1 MRLFKLFK
9 KVNYMRIF
17 NTPFAGIKKIQGI
30 NHYDNRGFFREI
42 FKNKFFQKK
51 KLIFLCMSKSKKKV
65 VRGLHFQ
72 RKIQQD
78 LFVSVIKGKIFDVVL
93 DLRKKSKTFGKH
105 YSTILSEK
113 NATSLFVPGGF
124 AHGFCALETE
134 NIILYGL
141 TNYRSKNN
149 EVGILWND
157 KKLKIKCPIKKPIL
171 SKKDKKNIRF
181 SKYEKLYL

>member
-1 MRLFKLFK
+1 MKIISTKFQGL
-9 KVNYMRIF
+9 KV
-17 NTPFAGIKKIQGI
+17 IKGI

-113 NATSLFVPGGF
+113 NATSLFVPGGLLMDF
-124 AHGFCALETE
+124 VL
-134 NIILYGL
+134 
-141 TNYRSKNN
+141 
-149 EVGILWND
+149 
-157 KKLKIKCPIKKPIL
+157 
-171 SKKDKKNIRF
+171 
-181 SKYEKLYL
+181 

>member
-17 NTPFAGIKKIQGI
+17 NTPFAGIKKIKGI

-93 DLRKKSKTFGKH
+93 DLRKRSKTFGKCF
-105 YSTILSEK
+105 TIILSDK
-113 NATSLFVPGGF
+113 NSKSLYIPKGF
-124 AHGFCALETE
+124 AHGFMGMEKE
-134 NIILYGL
+134 NYVVYGNS
-141 TNYRSKNN
+141 NYRSK
-149 EVGILWND
+149 
-157 KKLKIKCPIKKPIL
+157 KK
-171 SKKDKKNIRF
+171 
-181 SKYEKLYL
+181 